1 MIIHLI
7 KLVLMET
14 KNLKHVILILV
25 CEIQTT

>member
-1 MIIHLI
+1 MMIHLM
-7 KLVLMET
+7 KSVLMET